1 MEEKT
6 ITKEEILAK
15 IKAAKSP
22 EELIAIADGNGVTI
36 SEQDAKAM
44 FAALHSE
51 GELSDEQLE
60 DVAGGG
66 TVGDWL
72 KATFKKIGDGIADLF
87 LGADCPKCGSR
98 NSYQQSDKGV
108 VKTVCG
114 NCQYVIK
121 TKKV

>member
-6 ITKEEILAK
+6 ITNEEILAK

-22 EELIAIADGNGVTI
+22 DELIAIADGNGVTI

-51 GELSDEQLE
+51 GELADEQLE
-60 DVAGGG
+60 DVAGGNAF
-66 TVGDWL
+66 TDFFKNLGD
-72 KATFKKIGDGIADLF
+72 KIADLF
-87 LGADCPKCGSR
+87 VGADCPRCGSR
-98 NSYQQSDKGV
+98 KSYQQSDKGV
-108 VKTVCG
+108 IKTICG

-121 TKKV
+121 TKKN